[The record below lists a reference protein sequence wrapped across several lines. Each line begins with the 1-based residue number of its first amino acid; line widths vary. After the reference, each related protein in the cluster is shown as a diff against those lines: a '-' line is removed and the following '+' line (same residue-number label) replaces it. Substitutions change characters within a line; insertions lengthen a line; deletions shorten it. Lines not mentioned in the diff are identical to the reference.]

1 MAGRQHGFRTSRTA
15 RGIALVLA
23 LGVLSI
29 AAPVRAMDGKLGV
42 HIVRMDPNGT
52 DATRYAEP
60 GWGFGVQL
68 TATARSRTAKLIDSG
83 LLAGIAG
90 IEYVNLQA
98 QEALVYDPG
107 GGTVSV
113 ERNDQYLGRFYLGPE
128 IGAHGHGLVRPHA
141 GANLALVL
149 YGISY
154 GNGLG
159 DHKATYGYDV
169 SAGLDFNPWNTVS
182 FDLGARYVK
191 MFGIPAQLAYG
202 TAEPIEPAYV
212 QAYLAAAF
220 SLPWLNRGLGH

>member
-1 MAGRQHGFRTSRTA
+1 MEHGRPLAPFRA
-15 RGIALVLA
+15 ALVLA
-23 LGVLSI
+23 LLALA
-29 AAPVRAMDGKLGV
+29 AAPAQAMDGKLGV
-42 HIVRMDPNGT
+42 HIVRMDPNGN
-52 DATRYAEP
+52 DATEP

-68 TATARSRTAKLIDSG
+68 TATGRSKTATLIDRG
-83 LLAGIAG
+83 VLAGIAG

-113 ERNDQYLGRFYLGPE
+113 ERNNQYLGRLYLGPE

-159 DHKATYGYDV
+159 DHKITYGYDF
-169 SAGLDFNPWNTVS
+169 SAGLDMNPWNTVS
-182 FDLGARYVK
+182 LDLGARYVK
-191 MFGIPAQLAYG
+191 MFGIPAQLAFE

-212 QAYLAAAF
+212 QAYLAVAF
-220 SLPWLNRGLGH
+220 SLAWLRRGAGH